1 MFACNFVSLYV
12 KSLLKFDKCNR
23 RGTARAESPHAT
35 DEVTRNC
42 RRLTRYSANLATT
55 DGHVVS
61 STTTARRWSA
71 SVSRSWMDPA
81 RGAGSR
87 RSSHGGERPVMQSIA
102 AAVGHD
108 DDVDVIAMRVVAVC
122 RRGPV
127 QSSPLSHVTRC
138 RRPSSLPVAD
148 SRCTTRTA
156 PPPRPPAAHA
166 ICCHH
171 SSCPRRRPPNP
182 HARHGPHMPVP
193 SRGVDAV
200 IGSIVSA
207 FGPLESIRWSD
218 DVARPSAA
226 VDQLSCGLHATH
238 LRLIIRRPGRGGR
251 LNRASPAAD

>member
-156 PPPRPPAAHA
+156 PPSPARRTCYLLPPFILPAAA
-166 ICCHH
+166 A
-171 SSCPRRRPPNP
+171 SQPPRTARPT
-182 HARHGPHMPVP
+182 HARPV
-193 SRGVDAV
+193 SR
-200 IGSIVSA
+200 SRCSNW
-207 FGPLESIRWSD
+207 LHCLSIRA
-218 DVARPSAA
+218 AR
-226 VDQLSCGLHATH
+226 VY
-238 LRLIIRRPGRGGR
+238 
-251 LNRASPAAD
+251 

>member
-122 RRGPV
+122 RRAVRSSPVRYLTSPDVVGPV
-127 QSSPLSHVTRC
+127 LCQSPIAAAPHG
-138 RRPSSLPVAD
+138 
-148 SRCTTRTA
+148 
-156 PPPRPPAAHA
+156 PPPLARPPHMLSAATIHL
-166 ICCHH
+166 
-171 SSCPRRRPPNP
+171 
-182 HARHGPHMPVP
+182 ARGGGLPTPTHGTAHTCP
-193 SRGVDAV
+193 SR
-200 IGSIVSA
+200 
-207 FGPLESIRWSD
+207 LEESM
-218 DVARPSAA
+218 
-226 VDQLSCGLHATH
+226 Q
-238 LRLIIRRPGRGGR
+238 
-251 LNRASPAAD
+251 